1 MMAINHIIRK
11 VKEVKKMEI
20 NDMLKK
26 LGLYKLPFEEDLV
39 IRLSDGSEFQMV
51 EDLYAELE
59 YRINKMGEP

>member
-1 MMAINHIIRK
+1 MAINHIIRK

-51 EDLYAELE
+51 EDLYMELE
-59 YRINKMGEP
+59 FRISKIGDT

>member
-1 MMAINHIIRK
+1 MVISHIIRM
-11 VKEVKKMEI
+11 VKEVRKMEI

-39 IRLSDGSEFQMV
+39 IRLNDGSEFQMV

>member
-1 MMAINHIIRK
+1 MVISHIIRM

-26 LGLYKLPFEEDLV
+26 LGLHKLPFEEDLV

-59 YRINKMGEP
+59 YRINKMGET